1 MTQGFNIAE
10 QGHDVNVLPPIDIN
24 GGAVGDRFTMKNY
37 GHASILVQIGVSGAA
52 FTKIIVK
59 ECTLASGGTATA
71 IAYSIY
77 KEETAAGDTLGA
89 RTAVAAA
96 GYTPSAN
103 DTIFYRIEIDA
114 RELSDGFEWL
124 EVSLTN
130 ASANSVLAAISAQ
143 LSGARHA
150 YEQSDTAI
158 A

>member
-24 GGAVGDRFTMKNY
+24 GGAVGDRFSMENHS
-37 GHASILVQIGVSGAA
+37 HASILVQVGVSASA
-52 FTKIIVK
+52 FTKILVK
-59 ECTLASGGTATA
+59 ECTLASGGSATA
-71 IAYSIY
+71 IAFSIY

-103 DTIFYRIEIDA
+103 DGIFYRIEIDA
-114 RELSDGFEWL
+114 RELSEDTPWI

-130 ASANSVLAAISAQ
+130 PSGVSVIAAVSAQ
-143 LSGARHA
+143 LSGAR
-150 YEQSDTAI
+150 YGNEQSATAI
-158 A
+158 V

>member
-1 MTQGFNIAE
+1 MSQGFNIAE

-24 GGAVGDRFTMKNY
+24 GGAVGDRFSMENH
-37 GHASILVQIGVSGAA
+37 GHASILVQVGVSGSA

-59 ECTLASGGTATA
+59 ECNAASGGTANA
-71 IAYSIY
+71 IGFSVY

-96 GYTPSAN
+96 GLTPSAN
-103 DTIFYRIEIDA
+103 DNIMYRIELDA
-114 RELSDGFEWL
+114 RELSDGFEWV

-130 ASANSVLAAISAQ
+130 PSGISVLASISAQ
-143 LSGARHA
+143 LSGSRHGS
-150 YEQSDTAI
+150 EQSPTAI